1 MLNERNYQRVA
12 NWTKS
17 KCKEVGVFLIDNLSE
32 LDILNESFL
41 ESVEKQ
47 KDIFLI
53 ITTKIYQEKYNQNS
67 KFQKGRKVSQDYEKQ
82 CKKCLVT
89 KNQSFFIHKYSK
101 KYNIHYLDS
110 CCIECRNEIQRQ
122 YHKKRYVENLE
133 YREKCKANYYKKK
146 LAGKIKPLTPDQK
159 KKRSE
164 SVCLKRKIRMQED
177 PEYREM
183 INARKRM
190 YYHKNKILKNET

>member
-89 KNQSFFIHKYSK
+89 KNQSFFFISTPFWDGHKGFLW
-101 KYNIHYLDS
+101 H
-110 CCIECRNEIQRQ
+110 
-122 YHKKRYVENLE
+122 V
-133 YREKCKANYYKKK
+133 
-146 LAGKIKPLTPDQK
+146 
-159 KKRSE
+159 
-164 SVCLKRKIRMQED
+164 
-177 PEYREM
+177 
-183 INARKRM
+183 
-190 YYHKNKILKNET
+190 